1 MWDIEW
7 SNNMKKRSM
16 KAKINRQ
23 FIGIILI
30 TIVGMAILLTGVF
43 YNLLRK
49 EVISELRA
57 YTLELKDLQVFE
69 DISVIEGK
77 ESENELRITVVNA
90 DGTVAF
96 DNHADIRDMNNHGT
110 RPEVSEAFQKGE
122 GYTIRTSDTLK
133 KDTFYYAVLLDNHTV
148 LRVAKEA
155 GSVWNIVEKS
165 IPFIVV
171 IILFMTGATTLS
183 ARYLTKSIVSP
194 IEQMAKDMDHMELV
208 RGYEEVQPLIDTI
221 RQQHA
226 DIIQSTRTRQEF
238 TANVS
243 HELKTPLTA
252 ISGYAELI
260 ENGMVNESDVSRFAK
275 EIHNNSK
282 RLLSLI
288 NDTIHLSELDS
299 DEYELEKQEVDLYE
313 LVENTV
319 NMLQFHAEKQEVML
333 SFWGEHGKANVNAT
347 MMEEVIYNL
356 IDNAIRYNRR
366 PGTVDVIVKNTE
378 RLVEISVT
386 DTGIGISKEHQERI
400 FERFYR
406 VDKSHSR
413 ETGGTGLGLAIV
425 KHILDLHD
433 ADLILDSTPN
443 AGTKMTVILTK
454 F

>member
-1 MWDIEW
+1 
-7 SNNMKKRSM
+7 MKRRSM
-16 KAKINRQ
+16 KGKINQQ
-23 FIGIILI
+23 FIVIILL
-30 TIVGMAILLTGVF
+30 TILGMTVLLTGVF

-57 YTLELKDLQVFE
+57 YTLELKNLQVFE
-69 DISVIEGK
+69 DINTVLEK
-77 ESENELRITVVNA
+77 KSENELRITVVNS
-90 DGTVAF
+90 DGTVAY
-96 DNHADIRDMNNHGT
+96 DNSTDIRDMDNHGT
-110 RPEVSEAFQKGE
+110 RPEVSEAFDQGE
-122 GYTIRTSDTLK
+122 GYAIRKSDTLN
-133 KDTFYYAVLLDNHTV
+133 KDTFYYAVLLDNDTV
-148 LRVAKEA
+148 LRVAKET
-155 GSVWNIVEKS
+155 GSVWNIVGKS
-165 IPFIVV
+165 IPFIAVIVV
-171 IILFMTGATTLS
+171 FMIVITTLS

-194 IEQMAKDMDHMELV
+194 IEQMAKDMDHMELAQ
-208 RGYEEVQPLIDTI
+208 GYEEVQPLINTI
-221 RQQHA
+221 REQHA
-226 DIIQSTRTRQEF
+226 DIIQSTKTRQEF

-260 ENGMVNESDVSRFAK
+260 ENGMVNEEDVCRFAK

-282 RLLSLI
+282 RLLALI

-299 DEYELEKQEVDLYE
+299 GECKLEKQEIDLYE
-313 LVENTV
+313 LAENTV
-319 NMLQFHAEKQEVML
+319 NMLQFQAEKQEVML
-333 SFWGEHGKANVNAT
+333 SFWGEHGKVSVNET

-366 PGTVDVIVKNTE
+366 PGTVDVIVRNTE
-378 RLVEISVT
+378 KTVEVSVT

-433 ADLILDSTPN
+433 ADLILDSTLGV
-443 AGTKMTVILTK
+443 GTKMTVILTK
-454 F
+454 GLV

>member
-1 MWDIEW
+1 
-7 SNNMKKRSM
+7 MKRRSM
-16 KAKINRQ
+16 KGKINQQ
-23 FIGIILI
+23 FIVIILL
-30 TIVGMAILLTGVF
+30 TILGMTVLLTGVF

-57 YTLELKDLQVFE
+57 YTLELKNLQVFE
-69 DISVIEGK
+69 DINTVLEK
-77 ESENELRITVVNA
+77 KSENELRITVVNS
-90 DGTVAF
+90 DGTVAY
-96 DNHADIRDMNNHGT
+96 DNSTNIRDMDNHGT
-110 RPEVSEAFQKGE
+110 RPEVSEAFDQGE
-122 GYTIRTSDTLK
+122 GYAIRKSNTLN
-133 KDTFYYAVLLDNHTV
+133 KDTFYYAVLLDNDTV
-148 LRVAKEA
+148 LRVAKET
-155 GSVWNIVEKS
+155 GSVWNIVGKS
-165 IPFIVV
+165 IPFIAVIVV
-171 IILFMTGATTLS
+171 FMIVITTLS

-194 IEQMAKDMDHMELV
+194 IEQMAKDMDHMELAQ
-208 RGYEEVQPLIDTI
+208 GYEEVQPLINTI
-221 RQQHA
+221 REQHA
-226 DIIQSTRTRQEF
+226 DIIQSTKTRQEF

-260 ENGMVNESDVSRFAK
+260 ENGMVNEEDVCRFAK

-282 RLLSLI
+282 RLLALI

-299 DEYELEKQEVDLYE
+299 GECKLEKQEIDLYE
-313 LVENTV
+313 LAENTV
-319 NMLQFHAEKQEVML
+319 NMLQFQAEKQEVML
-333 SFWGEHGKANVNAT
+333 SFWGEHGKVSVNET

-366 PGTVDVIVKNTE
+366 PGTVDVIVRNTE
-378 RLVEISVT
+378 KTVEVSVT

-433 ADLILDSTPN
+433 ADLILDSTLGV
-443 AGTKMTVILTK
+443 GTKMTVILTK
-454 F
+454 GLV

>member
-1 MWDIEW
+1 MLDIEW
-7 SNNMKKRSM
+7 SSKLMKRKSM
-16 KAKINRQ
+16 KRKINRQ
-23 FIGIILI
+23 FIGIILLSI
-30 TIVGMAILLTGVF
+30 MGMAILLTVVF
-43 YNLLRK
+43 YNQLRN

-69 DISVIEGK
+69 HVDTLRDK
-77 ESENELRITVVNA
+77 ETENELRITVVDEN
-90 DGTVAF
+90 GTVLY
-96 DNHADIRDMNNHGT
+96 DNHTNILDMNNHGN
-110 RPEVSEAFQKGE
+110 RPEVSEVFEKGQS
-122 GYTIRTSDTLK
+122 YAIRKSDTLQ
-133 KDTFYYAVLLDNHTV
+133 KDTFYYAVLLENNTV

-165 IPFIVV
+165 IPFIVL
-171 IILFMTGATTLS
+171 ITIFMTVATILS
-183 ARYLTKSIVSP
+183 ARRLTKSIVAP
-194 IEQMAKDMDHMELV
+194 IELMAKDMDHMELV
-208 RGYEEVQPLIDTI
+208 MGYEEVQPLINTI

-260 ENGMVNESDVSRFAK
+260 ENGMVNENDVARFAK
-275 EIHNNSK
+275 EIHSNAK

-288 NDTIHLSELDS
+288 NDIIHLSELDS
-299 DEYELEKQEVDLYE
+299 DHFKLEKQEVDLYD
-313 LVENTV
+313 LAENTV
-319 NMLQFHAEKQEVML
+319 NMLQFHAEKQAVML
-333 SFWGEHGKANVNAT
+333 SFWGEHGKVNVNET
-347 MMEEVIYNL
+347 MIEEVIYNL

-378 RLVEISVT
+378 KNVEISVR

-425 KHILDLHD
+425 KHILDIHD
-433 ADLILDSTPN
+433 ADLILDSTPDI
-443 AGTKMTVILTK
+443 GTKMTVIFTK
-454 F
+454 

>member
-1 MWDIEW
+1 
-7 SNNMKKRSM
+7 MKRKSM
-16 KAKINRQ
+16 KGKINRQ
-23 FIGIILI
+23 FIGIILL
-30 TIVGMAILLTGVF
+30 TILGMTILLTGVF

-57 YTLELKDLQVFE
+57 YTLELKNLQVFE
-69 DISVIEGK
+69 NIDLVLEK
-77 ESENELRITVVNA
+77 ESENELRITVVNSN
-90 DGTVAF
+90 GTVAF
-96 DNHADIRDMNNHGT
+96 DNYTNIGDMNNHGT
-110 RPEVSEAFQKGE
+110 RPEVSEAFDKGE
-122 GYTIRTSDTLK
+122 GCAIRKSDTLN
-133 KDTFYYAVLLDNHTV
+133 KDTFYYAVLLDNNTV

-155 GSVWNIVEKS
+155 GSVWNIVGKS
-165 IPFIVV
+165 IPFIAV
-171 IILFMTGATTLS
+171 IIVFMIVITTLS
-183 ARYLTKSIVSP
+183 TRYLTKSIVSP

-208 RGYEEVQPLIDTI
+208 QGYEEVQPLIDTI
-221 RQQHA
+221 REQHA
-226 DIIQSTRTRQEF
+226 DIIQSTKSRQEF

-260 ENGMVNESDVSRFAK
+260 GNGMVNESDVCRFAK

-282 RLLSLI
+282 RLLALI
-288 NDTIHLSELDS
+288 NDIIHLSELDS
-299 DEYELEKQEVDLYE
+299 GEYELEKKEIDLYE
-313 LVENTV
+313 LAENTV
-319 NMLQFHAEKQEVML
+319 NMLQFHAEKQDVML
-333 SFWGEHGKANVNAT
+333 SFWGEHGKVSVNET

-378 RLVEISVT
+378 TTVEVSVT

-433 ADLILDSTPN
+433 ADLILDSTLGV
-443 AGTKMTVILTK
+443 GTKMTVILTK
-454 F
+454 SLV

>member
-1 MWDIEW
+1 
-7 SNNMKKRSM
+7 MKRKSM
-16 KAKINRQ
+16 KRKINRQ
-23 FIGIILI
+23 FIGIILLSI
-30 TIVGMAILLTGVF
+30 MGMAILLTVVF
-43 YNLLRK
+43 YNQLRN

-69 DISVIEGK
+69 HVDTLRDK
-77 ESENELRITVVNA
+77 ETENELRITVVDEN
-90 DGTVAF
+90 GTVLY
-96 DNHADIRDMNNHGT
+96 DNHTNILDMNNHGN
-110 RPEVSEAFQKGE
+110 RPEVSEVFEKGQS
-122 GYTIRTSDTLK
+122 YAIRKSDTLQ
-133 KDTFYYAVLLDNHTV
+133 KDTFYYAVLLENNTV

-165 IPFIVV
+165 IPFIVL
-171 IILFMTGATTLS
+171 ITIFMTVATILS
-183 ARYLTKSIVSP
+183 ARRLTKSIVAP
-194 IEQMAKDMDHMELV
+194 IELMAKDMDHMELV
-208 RGYEEVQPLIDTI
+208 MGYEEVQPLINTI

-260 ENGMVNESDVSRFAK
+260 ENGMVNENDVARFAK
-275 EIHNNSK
+275 EIHSNAK

-288 NDTIHLSELDS
+288 NDIIHLSELDS
-299 DEYELEKQEVDLYE
+299 DHFKLEKQEVDLYD
-313 LVENTV
+313 LAENTV
-319 NMLQFHAEKQEVML
+319 NMLQFHAEKQAVML
-333 SFWGEHGKANVNAT
+333 SFWGEHGKVNVNET
-347 MMEEVIYNL
+347 MIEEVIYNL

-378 RLVEISVT
+378 KNVEISVR

-425 KHILDLHD
+425 KHILDIHD
-433 ADLILDSTPN
+433 ADLILDSTPDI
-443 AGTKMTVILTK
+443 GTKMTVIFTK
-454 F
+454 